1 MKKEIKD
8 YFLGLDVGTGSV
20 GWAVTDTDYK
30 LLKANRKDLWG
41 MRCFET
47 AETAEMRR
55 LHRGARRRIERR
67 KKRIKLLQELFSQEI
82 AKIDEGFF
90 QRMKESPFYAE
101 DKTILQ
107 ENTLFNDKDFTDKT
121 YHKAYPT
128 INHLIK
134 AWIENK
140 VKPDPRLLY
149 LACHNIIK
157 KRGHFLFEGDFDSEN
172 QFDTSIQALFEYLR
186 EDMEVDIDADS
197 QKVKEI
203 LKDSSLKNSEKQSRL
218 NKMLGLKPSDKQ
230 KKAITNL
237 ISGNKINFADL
248 YDNPDLKDAEK
259 NSISF
264 SKDDFDALS
273 DDLASILGDSFE
285 LLLKAKAVYNCSV
298 LSKVIGDEQYLSF
311 AKVKIYEKHKTDL
324 TKLKNVIKKHF
335 PNDYKKVFGYNKN
348 EKNNNNYSAYVGV
361 CKTKSKKLVINNT
374 VNQEDF
380 YKFLKPILL
389 AKSEIKEVNDI
400 LAEIETGTFLPKQIS
415 KSNAEIPYQL
425 RKMELEKILS
435 NAEKHFS
442 FLKQKDEKGL
452 SHSEKIIMLLTFK
465 IPYYIGPIND
475 NHKKSFPD
483 RCWVVK
489 KEKSPSGK
497 TTPWNFFDHIDKEKT
512 AEEFITSR
520 TNFCTY
526 LIGESVLPK
535 NSLLYSEYTVLNE
548 INNLQII
555 IDGKNICDTKL
566 KQKIYE
572 ELFKKYKKITQK
584 QISTFIKHEGICNKT
599 DEVII
604 LGIDKECTSSL
615 KSYIELKNIFG
626 KQVDEISTKNML
638 EEIIRWATIYDEGEG
653 KTILK
658 TKIKAEYGKYC
669 SDEQIKKILNLKF
682 SGWGRLSRKFL
693 ETVTSEMPGFSE
705 PVNIITAMRETQ
717 NNLMELLSSE
727 FKFTE
732 NIKKINSGF
741 EDVEKQFSYNGL
753 VKPLFLSPSVKK
765 MLWQTLKLVKEIS
778 HITQAPPKKIFI
790 EMAKG
795 AELEPARTKTRLKI
809 LQDLYNSCKNDA
821 DAFSSEIKDLSGKI
835 ENEDNLRLRSDK
847 LYLYYTQLGKCMYC
861 GKPIEIGHVFDTSNY
876 DIDHIYPQ
884 SKIKD
889 DSISNRVLVC
899 SSCNKNKED
908 KYPLKS
914 EIQSKQRGFWNFL
927 QRNNFISLEKLNRLT
942 RTTPISDDET
952 AKFIA
957 RQLVET
963 RQATKVAAK
972 VLEKMFPETKIVYSK
987 AETVSMFRNKFDIIK
1002 CREIND
1008 FHHAHDAYLN
1018 IVVGNVYNT
1027 KFTNNPWN
1035 FIKEKRDNPKI
1046 ADTYNYYK
1054 VFDYDVKRNN
1064 ITAWEKGKT
1073 IITVK
1078 DMLKRNTPIYTRQ
1091 AACKK
1096 GGLFDQTIMKKG
1108 LGQHPLKKEGP
1119 FSNISKYG
1127 GYNKVSAAYYTLIE
1141 YEEKENKIRS
1151 LETIPLYLVKDIQKS
1166 QEKLKSYLTDL
1177 LGKKEIKILV
1187 PKIKINS
1194 LLKIN
1199 GFPCHITGKTN
1210 DSFLLRP
1217 AVQFCCS
1224 NDEVLYFKKIIRFN
1238 EIRSQREKMGKTIS
1252 PYEDLSFRSYIKEN
1266 LCKKTK
1272 NDEIGEKEF
1281 YDLLQKKNLEI
1292 YDMLLTKH
1300 KDTIYNKRPNST
1312 TLGMLTKGRYE
1323 FINLKPKDQIIVML
1337 EILKLF
1343 CTTREA
1349 IDLGLI
1355 KGKPAAGVATL
1366 GKKISNLDNCI
1377 LIYQSITGIFEKR
1390 IDLLKV

>member
-1 MKKEIKD
+1 
-8 YFLGLDVGTGSV
+8 
-20 GWAVTDTDYK
+20 
-30 LLKANRKDLWG
+30 
-41 MRCFET
+41 
-47 AETAEMRR
+47 
-55 LHRGARRRIERR
+55 
-67 KKRIKLLQELFSQEI
+67 
-82 AKIDEGFF
+82 
-90 QRMKESPFYAE
+90 
-101 DKTILQ
+101 
-107 ENTLFNDKDFTDKT
+107 
-121 YHKAYPT
+121 
-128 INHLIK
+128 
-134 AWIENK
+134 
-140 VKPDPRLLY
+140 
-149 LACHNIIK
+149 
-157 KRGHFLFEGDFDSEN
+157 
-172 QFDTSIQALFEYLR
+172 
-186 EDMEVDIDADS
+186 
-197 QKVKEI
+197 
-203 LKDSSLKNSEKQSRL
+203 
-218 NKMLGLKPSDKQ
+218 
-230 KKAITNL
+230 
-237 ISGNKINFADL
+237 
-248 YDNPDLKDAEK
+248 
-259 NSISF
+259 
-264 SKDDFDALS
+264 
-273 DDLASILGDSFE
+273 
-285 LLLKAKAVYNCSV
+285 
-298 LSKVIGDEQYLSF
+298 
-311 AKVKIYEKHKTDL
+311 
-324 TKLKNVIKKHF
+324 
-335 PNDYKKVFGYNKN
+335 
-348 EKNNNNYSAYVGV
+348 
-361 CKTKSKKLVINNT
+361 
-374 VNQEDF
+374 
-380 YKFLKPILL
+380 
-389 AKSEIKEVNDI
+389 
-400 LAEIETGTFLPKQIS
+400 
-415 KSNAEIPYQL
+415 
-425 RKMELEKILS
+425 
-435 NAEKHFS
+435 
-442 FLKQKDEKGL
+442 
-452 SHSEKIIMLLTFK
+452 
-465 IPYYIGPIND
+465 
-475 NHKKSFPD
+475 
-483 RCWVVK
+483 
-489 KEKSPSGK
+489 
-497 TTPWNFFDHIDKEKT
+497 
-512 AEEFITSR
+512 
-520 TNFCTY
+520 
-526 LIGESVLPK
+526 
-535 NSLLYSEYTVLNE
+535 
-548 INNLQII
+548 
-555 IDGKNICDTKL
+555 
-566 KQKIYE
+566 
-572 ELFKKYKKITQK
+572 
-584 QISTFIKHEGICNKT
+584 
-599 DEVII
+599 
-604 LGIDKECTSSL
+604 
-615 KSYIELKNIFG
+615 
-626 KQVDEISTKNML
+626 
-638 EEIIRWATIYDEGEG
+638 
-653 KTILK
+653 
-658 TKIKAEYGKYC
+658 
-669 SDEQIKKILNLKF
+669 
-682 SGWGRLSRKFL
+682 
-693 ETVTSEMPGFSE
+693 
-705 PVNIITAMRETQ
+705 
-717 NNLMELLSSE
+717 
-727 FKFTE
+727 
-732 NIKKINSGF
+732 
-741 EDVEKQFSYNGL
+741 
-753 VKPLFLSPSVKK
+753 

-795 AELEPARTKTRLKI
+795 AELDPVRTKTRLKI
-809 LQDLYNSCKNDA
+809 LQDLYNNCKNDA

-861 GKPIEIGHVFDTSNY
+861 GKPIEIGHIFDTSNY

-908 KYPLKS
+908 KYPLKA

-927 QRNNFISLEKLNRLT
+927 QRNNFISLEKFNRLT
-942 RTTPISDDET
+942 RATPISDDET

-1046 ADTYNYYK
+1046 TDTYNYYK

-1108 LGQHPLKKEGP
+1108 LGQHPLKKEGS

-1141 YEEKENKIRS
+1141 YEEKGNKIRS
-1151 LETIPLYLVKDIQKS
+1151 LETIPLYLVKDIQKD
-1166 QEKLKSYLTDL
+1166 QDGLKSYLTDQ
-1177 LGKKEIKILV
+1177 LGKKEFKIMV

-1224 NDEVLYFKKIIRFN
+1224 NDEVLYFKKIIRFS
-1238 EIRSQREKMGKTIS
+1238 EIRSQREKIGKTIS

-1300 KDTIYNKRPNST
+1300 KDTIYKKRPNSGT
-1312 TLGMLTKGRYE
+1312 IDILVKGKE
-1323 FINLKPKDQIIVML
+1323 KFKSLIIENQFEVIL

-1343 CTTREA
+1343 SATRNVS
-1349 IDLGLI
+1349 DLQHIGGS
-1355 KGKPAAGVATL
+1355 KYSGVAKI
-1366 GKKISNLDNCI
+1366 GNKISSLDNCI

>member
-1 MKKEIKD
+1 MKREIKD

-41 MRCFET
+41 MRLFDT
-47 AETAEMRR
+47 AETAEARR

-67 KKRIKLLQELFSQEI
+67 NKRIKLLQELFAEEI
-82 AKIDEGFF
+82 AKKDEVFF
-90 QRMKESPFYAE
+90 QRMKESPLYSE

-107 ENTLFNDKDFTDKT
+107 ENSLFNDKDFNDKT

-140 VKPDPRLLY
+140 VNPDPRLLY

-172 QFDTSIQALFEYLR
+172 QFDTSIKTLFEYLR
-186 EDMEVDIDADS
+186 TDMELDIDADT
-197 QKVKEI
+197 QKIKDI
-203 LKDSSLKNSEKQSRL
+203 LKDSSLKNSEKQSLL
-218 NKMLGLKPSDKQ
+218 NKLLGLKPSDKQ

-237 ISGNKINFADL
+237 ISGNKVNFADL
-248 YDNPDLKDAEK
+248 YDNPDLKDAER

-273 DDLASILGDSFE
+273 DELASFLGDSFE
-285 LLLKAKAVYNCSV
+285 LLLKAKAIYNCSV

-311 AKVKIYEKHKTDL
+311 AKVKIYEKHKSNL
-324 TKLKNVIKKHF
+324 SKLKNVIKKHF
-335 PNDYKKVFGYNKN
+335 PKDYRRVFGYKLS
-348 EKNNNNYSAYVGV
+348 ENNICNYSRYVGV
-361 CKTKSKKLVINNT
+361 CKTGSKKKIIKDT
-374 VNQEDF
+374 TGQEDF
-380 YKFLKPILL
+380 YKFLKSILS
-389 AKSEIKEVNDI
+389 AKSDIKEINDI
-400 LAEIETGTFLPKQIS
+400 LSEIETGTFLPKQVS

-425 RKMELEKILS
+425 RRTELEKILA

-442 FLKQKDEKGL
+442 FLKEKGENGL
-452 SHSEKIIMLLTFK
+452 SISEKIIMLLTFK

-475 NHKKSFPD
+475 KHKKYFPD
-483 RCWVVK
+483 RCWAVK
-489 KEKSPSGK
+489 KEKAPSGK
-497 TTPWNFFDHIDKEKT
+497 TAPWNFFDRIDKDKT
-512 AEEFITSR
+512 AEAFITSR

-526 LIGESVLPK
+526 LTGEEVLPK
-535 NSLLYSEYTVLNE
+535 NSLLYSEFTVLNE
-548 INNLQII
+548 INNLQIV
-555 IDGKNICDTKL
+555 IDGKNICDIKL
-566 KQKIYE
+566 KQMIYE

-584 QISTFIKHEGICNKT
+584 QISTFIKNEGVCNKT

-626 KQVDEISTKNML
+626 KQVDEVSTKKML
-638 EEIIRWATIYDEGEG
+638 EDIIRWATIYHEGEG
-653 KTILK
+653 KSILK
-658 TKIKAEYGKYC
+658 TKIKNEYGNAC
-669 SDEQIKKILNLKF
+669 SDEQIKAVLNLKF
-682 SGWGRLSRKFL
+682 LGWGRLSRKFL
-693 ETVTSEMPGFSE
+693 ESVTSEIPGFSE
-705 PVNIITAMRETQ
+705 PINIITAMRETQ

-727 FKFTE
+727 FKFNE
-732 NIKKINSGF
+732 NIKKINSAF
-741 EDVEKQFSYNGL
+741 EDTEKRFSYNGL

-790 EMAKG
+790 EMARS

-809 LQDLYNSCKNDA
+809 LQDLYNNCKNDV

-861 GKPIEIGHVFDTSNY
+861 GKPIEIGHVFDTSKY

-899 SSCNKNKED
+899 SSCNQNKED
-908 KYPLKS
+908 EYPLAS

-927 QRNNFISLEKLNRLT
+927 QKNNFISLEKLNRLT
-942 RTTPISDDET
+942 RTTPITDDET

-972 VLEKMFPETKIVYSK
+972 VLEQIFPETKIIYSK
-987 AETVSMFRNKFDIIK
+987 AETVSMFRNKFDIVK

-1064 ITAWEKGKT
+1064 ITAWEKEKT

-1078 DMLKRNTPIYTRQ
+1078 DMLKKNTPIYTRQ
-1091 AACKK
+1091 ASCKK
-1096 GGLFDQTIMKKG
+1096 G
-1108 LGQHPLKKEGP
+1108 
-1119 FSNISKYG
+1119 SS
-1127 GYNKVSAAYYTLIE
+1127 
-1141 YEEKENKIRS
+1141 
-1151 LETIPLYLVKDIQKS
+1151 
-1166 QEKLKSYLTDL
+1166 
-1177 LGKKEIKILV
+1177 
-1187 PKIKINS
+1187 
-1194 LLKIN
+1194 
-1199 GFPCHITGKTN
+1199 
-1210 DSFLLRP
+1210 
-1217 AVQFCCS
+1217 
-1224 NDEVLYFKKIIRFN
+1224 
-1238 EIRSQREKMGKTIS
+1238 
-1252 PYEDLSFRSYIKEN
+1252 
-1266 LCKKTK
+1266 
-1272 NDEIGEKEF
+1272 
-1281 YDLLQKKNLEI
+1281 
-1292 YDMLLTKH
+1292 LTK
-1300 KDTIYNKRPNST
+1300 P
-1312 TLGMLTKGRYE
+1312 L
-1323 FINLKPKDQIIVML
+1323 
-1337 EILKLF
+1337 
-1343 CTTREA
+1343 
-1349 IDLGLI
+1349 
-1355 KGKPAAGVATL
+1355 
-1366 GKKISNLDNCI
+1366 
-1377 LIYQSITGIFEKR
+1377 
-1390 IDLLKV
+1390 